1 MKKSLPLIRLP
12 LAWFS
17 FFLLTM
23 QYVSCGLEEYYYLPS
38 LQEAGGNLEVE
49 LNNKATIRLPNI
61 NTSSGGYY
69 YFRHFAIF
77 YRIYI
82 SGQNESGQI
91 QTSGSA
97 LSNINASLAS
107 DYSAIYPSTDITST
121 TSNTAVGS
129 LFRNRR
135 YYELALENEDIKS
148 RLSSPG
154 GTLILEFPTNV
165 GENPTLTLGGTSSV
179 LYRSNGE
186 GVFTPEPNRYFL
198 NSPDLN
204 KRENAVPLKNADV
217 ADNPSLNE
225 SAARYTY
232 VSMYIVLEGIDERN
246 FTPVYS
252 RPAFIG
258 ILRLPEAN

>member
-1 MKKSLPLIRLP
+1 MKKSLPTLLP
-12 LAWFS
+12 LARFG
-17 FFLLTM
+17 FFLLAAA
-23 QYVSCGLEEYYYLPS
+23 QFVSCGLEEYYYLPS
-38 LQEAGGNLEVE
+38 LQESGGNIGVE

-69 YFRHFAIF
+69 YFRHFTIF

-91 QTSGSA
+91 QTSGTA

-135 YYELALENEDIKS
+135 YYELALESEDIKN

-165 GENPTLTLGGTSSV
+165 GEWPLLTLGGSSSR

-186 GVFTPEPNRYFL
+186 GAFKPEPNRYFL
-198 NSPDLN
+198 NSSDLN

-217 ADNPSLNE
+217 ADNPSLSE
-225 SAARYTY
+225 SAVRYTY
-232 VSMYIVLEGIDERN
+232 VSLYIVLEGIDERN
-246 FTPVYS
+246 FTPIYS
-252 RPAFIG
+252 RPTFIG
-258 ILRLPEAN
+258 IFKLPEAN